1 MNKDLY
7 CTKYFYFEQM
17 LLFVTFYSSNY
28 QIKNITCSK
37 KQYNSFNTD
46 NKSAYNYDF
55 RRSRDTDD

>member
-37 KQYNSFNTD
+37 KQYNSVNTD

-55 RRSRDTDD
+55 